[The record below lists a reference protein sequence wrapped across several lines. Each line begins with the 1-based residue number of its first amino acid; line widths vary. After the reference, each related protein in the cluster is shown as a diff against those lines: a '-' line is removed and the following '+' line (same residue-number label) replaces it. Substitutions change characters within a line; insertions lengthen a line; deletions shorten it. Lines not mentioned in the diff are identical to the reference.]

1 MNNLVLAPTRRCFGI
16 GDKNDYTVLDGGR
29 CIGHMVLSRQAP
41 KERPWFWTITA
52 RDFTPTI
59 DSRGYSAT
67 RQQAMANFK
76 SQWWARMGKD
86 L

>member
-1 MNNLVLAPTRRCFGI
+1 MNNLIVAPTHRCFGI
-16 GDKNDYTVLDGGR
+16 GDKNDCTVLDKGR
-29 CIGHMVLSRQAP
+29 CIGHIVLSRQAP
-41 KERPWFWTITA
+41 KERPWFGTIL
-52 RDFTPTI
+52 PTT

-67 RQQAMANFK
+67 REQAMANFK